1 MSALLEVEELQVTFG
16 GRTAAVRGASFRVE
30 KGETHCLVGESGCG
44 KSVTALAV
52 MSLLA
57 RGGQRSAK
65 RMSFAGTDLTS
76 LSDREMARLRGN
88 RMAMIFQEP
97 MTSLNPAF
105 TIGSQMAEVLTR
117 HKGGSRAAAL
127 DRAAEL
133 MGRVGITA
141 PGMRLGQFPH
151 QLSGGLRQR
160 VMIAM
165 ALMCDPELLIADEP
179 TTALDVT
186 VQAQIL
192 RLLANLKREFGL
204 SILLI
209 THDLGIVARVADH
222 VSVMYAGE
230 VVERATTA
238 ELFRA
243 PQHPYTRGLL
253 SCVPVPGRVQRDKP
267 LGSIPGVVPAIGAG
281 FAGCA
286 FRSRCAHA
294 DETCAH
300 ANSAAAGRRRARLSL
315 PARAGLGGA
324 ATRMTAAIEVENLRC
339 EFRVH
344 TGLMSAEKRV
354 VAVDD
359 VTFSV
364 PAGSVLG
371 IVGESGCGKSTL
383 ARMILGLLKPTA
395 GTVLVDGKRLFDLD
409 RKARARLIQPVFQ
422 DPFASLNPRRRI
434 KDIVALPLAAQGT
447 FSRGEIERR
456 VAGILERVGLSAA
469 MGERMP
475 AQLSGGQRQR
485 AAIARALV
493 LEPRIVICDE
503 PTSALDVSV
512 QAQILNLL
520 ADLRRDLGLTYLF
533 ISHNLAVVEHV
544 ASEVAV
550 MYLGRIVERNETD
563 ALFREP
569 GHPYTQALLESVLTP
584 EPGKGVPDI
593 GLGDVMPDPANIPP
607 GCRFNPRC
615 RIAVERCRHE
625 APTRM
630 VRPPQ
635 GMVECHLA

>member
-1 MSALLEVEELQVTFG
+1 
-16 GRTAAVRGASFRVE
+16 
-30 KGETHCLVGESGCG
+30 
-44 KSVTALAV
+44 
-52 MSLLA
+52 
-57 RGGQRSAK
+57 
-65 RMSFAGTDLTS
+65 MSFAGTDLLS

-192 RLLANLKREFGL
+192 RLLATLKRELGL

-230 VVERATTA
+230 VVERAPTA

-267 LGSIPGVVPAIGAG
+267 LGSIPGVVPAIGPG

-286 FRSRCAHA
+286 FRSRCSHA
-294 DETCAH
+294 DETCAREIPRRPG
-300 ANSAAAGRRRARLSL
+300 GRSARLSL
-315 PARAGLGGA
+315 PARAAIRGA
-324 ATRMTAAIEVENLRC
+324 ATRMNAAIEVQNLRC
-339 EFRVH
+339 EFRVR

-359 VTFSV
+359 VTFSI
-364 PAGSVLG
+364 PPGSVLG

-383 ARMILGLLKPTA
+383 ARLILGLLKPTA

-456 VAGILERVGLSAA
+456 VASILERVGLSAA

-550 MYLGRIVERNETD
+550 MYLGRFVERNETD

-569 GHPYTQALLESVLTP
+569 GHPYTKALLESVLTP
-584 EPGKGVPDI
+584 EPGRGVPDI
-593 GLGDVMPDPANIPP
+593 GLGDAMPDPANIPP

-615 RIAVERCRHE
+615 RIAVERCRHA
-625 APTRM
+625 APTPM
-630 VRPPQ
+630 VRAPA

>member
-1 MSALLEVEELQVTFG
+1 
-16 GRTAAVRGASFRVE
+16 
-30 KGETHCLVGESGCG
+30 
-44 KSVTALAV
+44 
-52 MSLLA
+52 
-57 RGGQRSAK
+57 
-65 RMSFAGTDLTS
+65 
-76 LSDREMARLRGN
+76 MARLRGN
-88 RMAMIFQEP
+88 RMSMIFQEP

-192 RLLANLKREFGL
+192 LLLATLKRELGL

-230 VVERATTA
+230 VVERAPTA

-243 PQHPYTRGLL
+243 RHTHTRGLL

-267 LGSIPGVVPAIGAG
+267 LGSIPGRRAGDRTRLCRLRVP
-281 FAGCA
+281 FALLP
-286 FRSRCAHA
+286 
-294 DETCAH
+294 
-300 ANSAAAGRRRARLSL
+300 RRRDLRAPDSAQASGRSARLSV
-315 PARAGLGGA
+315 PARAALRSRNPHERRDRGPEFAVRVPCAHRFHVGQACGRGRRCHVQHPTRQRARHCRRVRVREIHARA
-324 ATRMTAAIEVENLRC
+324 ADPR
-339 EFRVH
+339 
-344 TGLMSAEKRV
+344 
-354 VAVDD
+354 
-359 VTFSV
+359 
-364 PAGSVLG
+364 
-371 IVGESGCGKSTL
+371 
-383 ARMILGLLKPTA
+383 LLKPTS
-395 GTVLVDGKRLFDLD
+395 GTVLVDGKRLFYLD

-456 VAGILERVGLSAA
+456 VASILERVGLSAA

-475 AQLSGGQRQR
+475 AQLSGWATPACGDRARAGAR
-485 AAIARALV
+485 AADR
-493 LEPRIVICDE
+493 
-503 PTSALDVSV
+503 
-512 QAQILNLL
+512 
-520 ADLRRDLGLTYLF
+520 DLRRADQRAGRLGAGANPQSAGRFAPRSRAPAYLF

-550 MYLGRIVERNETD
+550 MYLGRFVERNETD
-563 ALFREP
+563 A
-569 GHPYTQALLESVLTP
+569 VLNPATP
-584 EPGKGVPDI
+584 
-593 GLGDVMPDPANIPP
+593 IP
-607 GCRFNPRC
+607 RRC
-615 RIAVERCRHE
+615 WKAC
-625 APTRM
+625 
-630 VRPPQ
+630 
-635 GMVECHLA
+635 

>member
-1 MSALLEVEELQVTFG
+1 MSALLEVEELQVGFG

-133 MGRVGITA
+133 MGLVGITA
-141 PGMRLGQFPH
+141 PRMRLGQFPH

-192 RLLANLKREFGL
+192 RLLANLKRELGL

-209 THDLGIVARVADH
+209 SDDRGTVPFAAAPLHARSPVLR
-222 VSVMYAGE
+222 AGAGP
-230 VVERATTA
+230 RSARQA
-238 ELFRA
+238 ARLD
-243 PQHPYTRGLL
+243 
-253 SCVPVPGRVQRDKP
+253 PGR
-267 LGSIPGVVPAIGAG
+267 GAG
-281 FAGCA
+281 DRARFCRLRLPLALRPRRRDMCA
-286 FRSRCAHA
+286 R
-294 DETCAH
+294 
-300 ANSAAAGRRRARLSL
+300 NSAAAGRRRTRFSL
-315 PARAGLGGA
+315 PACAGLGGA
-324 ATRMTAAIEVENLRC
+324 ATSMTAAIEVENLRC

-383 ARMILGLLKPTA
+383 ARLILGLLKPTG
-395 GTVLVDGKRLFDLD
+395 GTVRVDGKRLFDLD

-447 FSRGEIERR
+447 FSRAEIERR
-456 VAGILERVGLSAA
+456 VSGILERVGLSAA

-550 MYLGRIVERNETD
+550 MYLGRFVERNETD
-563 ALFREP
+563 ALFRDP
-569 GHPYTQALLESVLTP
+569 GHPYTRALLQSVLTP

-615 RIAVERCRHE
+615 RIAIERCRHE
-625 APTRM
+625 APAHM